1 METITHSI
9 PLIGGMEYIKV
20 SYTKY
25 WEFAQVPTR
34 QTPFSVGSDLY
45 SAFDY
50 CIPKG
55 EMRVIDTG
63 IGVIIPLG
71 YYGRL
76 APRSGLTYKHFLD
89 VKAGVIDPD
98 YMGPVCVILFNHGDQ
113 DYPITRG
120 DSVAQIIYEK
130 VGIPIYE
137 ETKTIPRTERGN
149 KGFGSLDLA
158 QQSLEQA
165 PDTAGTKHVTFN
177 LM

>member
-1 METITHSI
+1 METITDSVPI
-9 PLIGGMEYIKV
+9 IWGMEYIKV

-34 QTPFSVGSDLY
+34 QTPFSVELDLY

-50 CIPKG
+50 CIPKR
-55 EMRVIDTG
+55 EIRVIDTG
-63 IGVIIPLG
+63 VGVIIPLG

-76 APRSGLTYKHFLD
+76 APHSGLTYKHFLD

-98 YMGPVCVILFNHGDQ
+98 YTGPICVILFNHGDQ

-137 ETKTIPRTERGN
+137 ETRSIPQTE
-149 KGFGSLDLA
+149 
-158 QQSLEQA
+158 
-165 PDTAGTKHVTFN
+165 
-177 LM
+177 

>member
-1 METITHSI
+1 
-9 PLIGGMEYIKV
+9 
-20 SYTKY
+20 
-25 WEFAQVPTR
+25 
-34 QTPFSVGSDLY
+34 
-45 SAFDY
+45 
-50 CIPKG
+50 
-55 EMRVIDTG
+55 MRVIDTG

-76 APRSGLTYKHFLD
+76 APRSGLIYKHFLD

-98 YMGPVCVILFNHGDQ
+98 YTGSICVILFNHGDQ

-137 ETKTIPRTERGN
+137 KTKSIPQTERGT

-165 PDTAGTKHVTFN
+165 PDTTGAKHITFN
-177 LM
+177 LE